1 MDRYVD
7 GDAAAFRALY
17 AQLAPV
23 VLACQRRWVGDPVRA
38 EDLTQETFLRVHK
51 ARDRYRSGA
60 PVGAW
65 VLTIA
70 RRLSIDSLRR
80 RAVAVDRVTS
90 DGELPEP
97 PALVDDGATPAELD
111 ALLSAL
117 REAVQTL
124 PESQRQVVAMHKLE
138 GLPLSEVAARLGIN
152 EGAARVR
159 AHRGY
164 ERLRALFDDRGASGS
179 TLTVA
184 LTLAVLPAL
193 LGSAVAWASTPH
205 GPPGDCFAY
214 GTVVGLVALPVVF
227 IAGLGGLL
235 RRRGPTLVYV
245 LVGASALALVPV
257 SLQCPDYTFPH
268 LVQGHATLLIAF
280 GLVGLVG
287 DFVRRR
293 LPST

>member
-1 MDRYVD
+1 MSHDTPETPGAPTAVLDDLARMRTARRRRF
-7 GDAAAFRALY
+7 AAVAGLTALLWV
-17 AQLAPV
+17 ALSGVTTAPMPV
-23 VLACQRRWVGDPVRA
+23 V
-38 EDLTQETFLRVHK
+38 
-51 ARDRYRSGA
+51 
-60 PVGAW
+60 VGAFLLGLTGLTAW
-65 VLTIA
+65 ALALGVHFPRVL
-70 RRLSIDSLRR
+70 
-80 RAVAVDRVTS
+80 
-90 DGELPEP
+90 G
-97 PALVDDGATPAELD
+97 
-111 ALLSAL
+111 
-117 REAVQTL
+117 
-124 PESQRQVVAMHKLE
+124 
-138 GLPLSEVAARLGIN
+138 
-152 EGAARVR
+152 
-159 AHRGY
+159 
-164 ERLRALFDDRGASGS
+164 DRGASGS

-257 SLQCPDYTFPH
+257 SLQCPDYTLPH